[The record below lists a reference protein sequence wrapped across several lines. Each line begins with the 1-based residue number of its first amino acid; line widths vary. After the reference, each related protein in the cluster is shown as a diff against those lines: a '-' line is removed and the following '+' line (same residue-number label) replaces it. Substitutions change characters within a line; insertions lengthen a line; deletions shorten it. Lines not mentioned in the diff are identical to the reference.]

1 MLEKTLER
9 PLDCKEIKPVNP
21 KGNQS
26 WIFIG
31 RTDAEA
37 EAPILW
43 PPDVKDWLT
52 GKDPDAGQDW
62 RQEEKGMTEDEMTG
76 RHHRLK
82 GREFEQALRVG
93 DGQGIL
99 AYCSPW
105 GRRVGH
111 DWATELT
118 DCYIA
123 IGIYTSPVL
132 DNPEEYFLTNL
143 SCIEKD
149 ACVFAHSCLNLC
161 DPTDCSPLGFS
172 VHGISQVRVTGVGC
186 HFLLQRTF
194 PTQGLNTHL
203 LHCRWIFSLLSHRG
217 NPTCREGSPNS

>member
-1 MLEKTLER
+1 MDASELWCWKRLLRGPWTA
-9 PLDCKEIKPVNP
+9 KEIKPVNP
-21 KGNQS
+21 KGNQF

-62 RQEEKGMTEDEMTG
+62 RQEEKGTTEDEMTG
-76 RHHRLK
+76 WHHRLN
-82 GREFEQALRVG
+82 GCEFEQALRVG
-93 DGQGIL
+93 DGQGSL
-99 AYCSPW
+99 AYCSH
-105 GRRVGH
+105 GVAES
-111 DWATELT
+111 DTTERLNWLT
-118 DCYIA
+118 EYYIA
-123 IGIYTSPVL
+123 IGIYISPVL

-161 DPTDCSPLGFS
+161 DPTDCSPQGQKESDTTEQLNWLELSINSTVLFPFE
-172 VHGISQVRVTGVGC
+172 QWYNFLRVRC
-186 HFLLQRTF
+186 Y
-194 PTQGLNTHL
+194 
-203 LHCRWIFSLLSHRG
+203 
-217 NPTCREGSPNS
+217 